1 MLQISVLGAGG
12 WGIAF
17 AVMCHNAGHKVT
29 LWSALSNE
37 IDEITLN
44 AERPKVLKGIKI
56 PKEIELSKNIH
67 CVENS
72 DIIVIATAS
81 FAVRQTANKLR
92 GIVQDNVIVVCLAK
106 GLESDTFKN
115 LSDVIEEELPNVRV
129 VALSGPS
136 HAEEVALNVPTALVA
151 ASSSKEAAITV
162 QETFMNPYLRI
173 YTSSDI
179 IGVQLGGALKN
190 IIALAAGICDG
201 LGLGDNTKAALM
213 TRGISEM
220 ARLGVARGGKKETFT
235 GLTGIGDLIVTCTS
249 MHSRN
254 RRAGILIGQGIP
266 PKEAIAQIGMT
277 VEGYAATEVA
287 YLLSQ
292 KYNVDMPIVNATYE
306 VLYQNKEPK
315 AAISELMSRGKKN
328 EIEEIWK
335 N

>member
-1 MLQISVLGAGG
+1 MAKIAVLGAGG

-17 AVMCHNAGHKVT
+17 AVMCHNAGHKVI

-37 IDEITLN
+37 IDEIKESG
-44 AERPKVLKGIKI
+44 ERPKVLKGIKI
-56 PKEIELSKNIH
+56 PPEIECSTDIQSVK
-67 CVENS
+67 NS
-72 DIIVIATAS
+72 DIFVIATAS
-81 FAVRQTANKLR
+81 FAVRQVAKKLC
-92 GIVQDNVIVVCLAK
+92 GIIPQNGTIVCLAK
-106 GLESDTFKN
+106 GLESGTFKN
-115 LSDVIEEELPNVRV
+115 LSDVILEELPQVQV

-136 HAEEVALNVPTALVA
+136 HAEEVALMIPTTLVA
-151 ASSSKEAAITV
+151 ASTSKDAAITV
-162 QETFMNPYLRI
+162 QETFMNPALRI

-190 IIALAAGICDG
+190 VIALAAGICDG

-220 ARLGVARGGKKETFT
+220 ARLGVAIGGKNETFA

-266 PKEAIAQIGMT
+266 PIDAIAQIGMT
-277 VEGYAATEVA
+277 VEGYSATEVA

-292 KYNVDMPIVNATYE
+292 KYNVDMPIVKAAYE
-306 VLYQNKEPK
+306 VLYQNKEPNV
-315 AAISELMSRGKKN
+315 AISELMSRGKKH
-328 EIEEIWK
+328 ETEETWI

>member
-1 MLQISVLGAGG
+1 MSKIAVLGAGG

-17 AVMCHNAGHKVT
+17 AVMCHNAGHHVV
-29 LWSALSNE
+29 LWSALPNE
-37 IDEITLN
+37 IEEIKQFG
-44 AERPKVLKGIKI
+44 ERSKVLKNIKV
-56 PKEIELSKNIH
+56 PSEIELTTDIQSVKNA
-67 CVENS
+67 
-72 DIIVIATAS
+72 DIIVLATAS
-81 FAVRQTANKLR
+81 FAIRQTAAKLR
-92 GIVQDNVIVVCLAK
+92 GLIADNGIVVSLAK
-106 GLESDTFKN
+106 GLESGTFEN
-115 LSDVIEEELPNVRV
+115 LSDVIQEELPTARV
-129 VALSGPS
+129 VILSGPS
-136 HAEEVALNVPTALVA
+136 HAEEVALKVPTTLVA
-151 ASSSKEAAITV
+151 ASASKEAAITV
-162 QETFMNPYLRI
+162 QETFMNPVLRI

-190 IIALAAGICDG
+190 VIALAAGICDG

-220 ARLGVARGGKKETFT
+220 ARLGVARGGKKETFA

-287 YLLSQ
+287 YQLSQ
-292 KYNVDMPIVNATYE
+292 KYKVDMPIVNAAYE
-306 VLYQNKEPK
+306 VLYQNKEPQI
-315 AAISELMSRGKKN
+315 AISELMSRGKKH
-328 EIEEIWK
+328 ESEETWI